1 MSSSSDIPMAPL
13 PPKTA
18 GMGVAG
24 MIFWVVLLGLAAAG
38 VWHVVQVCTTQKTAR
53 TRRPREAGTPA
64 RKAGTQADEPAKS
77 PPRPGEWD
85 GVVDDVD
92 MSGLV
97 YRGAGRGSRPLSNMH
112 EQRIQPRS
120 TGRDSGPASPG
131 AISGDRDRYQGGGAD
146 MASPAYAASRFANAL
161 TPPRWAI
168 PVHLQTTPRPEPRG
182 GHVLGRSG
190 SFGEL
195 AHSPILPPQARS
207 AGRHQGSA
215 AVPEYPSE
223 KSERSYCRPSVG
235 T

>member
-1 MSSSSDIPMAPL
+1 MSSSSDIPMAPI
-13 PPKTA
+13 PPEAA

-24 MIFWVVLLGLAAAG
+24 MLCWVVLLGLAAAG
-38 VWHVVQVCTTQKTAR
+38 VWHVVQLCTTQKTVR
-53 TRRPREAGTPA
+53 TRRRPREAGTPA
-64 RKAGTQADEPAKS
+64 RKAGTQADDPAKS

-97 YRGAGRGSRPLSNMH
+97 YRGAGRGSRPSSVH
-112 EQRIQPRS
+112 EQRLQPRA
-120 TGRDSGPASPG
+120 TGPASPG
-131 AISGDRDRYQGGGAD
+131 ATSGDRERHHGGGAD
-146 MASPAYAASRFANAL
+146 MVSPAHAASRFANAL

-182 GHVLGRSG
+182 GHGTSG

-207 AGRHQGSA
+207 AGRHQGSPA
-215 AVPEYPSE
+215 RPRPQVKNPQDPAVGHP
-223 KSERSYCRPSVG
+223 
-235 T
+235 